1 MKQLI
6 ILAFLCIP
14 LLSNSQLPVL
24 ENDSIVRPIKE
35 EDTVRIK
42 LQHDISELIRVNE
55 ESKKLS
61 NDTNKKLSEIV
72 ILVRK
77 KVKNEIRE

>member
-6 ILAFLCIP
+6 ILAFLCMP
-14 LLSNSQLPVL
+14 LLSNSQLPV
-24 ENDSIVRPIKE
+24 EVEKPIQE

-42 LQHDISELIRVNE
+42 LQNDISELIRVNE